1 MTMARPRLAALTV
14 ALLGS
19 RLCAAEAMKNHTSM
33 GEILWAIVVLIA
45 GVPLVIAFL
54 MYWLVVLLKD
64 RRPSVAATVL
74 VALSSW
80 WLGLFV
86 LGSRESPAESAN
98 SATWQVVLVVALL
111 TAVCAWVS
119 IPSSDED

>member
-1 MTMARPRLAALTV
+1 MARPRLAALAV

-19 RLCAAEAMKNHTSM
+19 RLCAAEAMKNTSM
-33 GEILWAIVVLIA
+33 GEILWAMVVLIA

-64 RRPSVAATVL
+64 QHPSVVATVL

-86 LGSRESPAESAN
+86 LGSRESPAVSAS